1 MIISGKFLRLFYSIV
16 DKNQCTSWSSDCY
29 ECIDAKTC
37 SSCQKGFYLL
47 HKEPGLIGGQCM
59 PSVQDTHT
67 VNVFVKPEHVETT
80 GDGTYAN
87 PFGHIVKALS
97 YANEQ
102 AADKGETS
110 INIYLLGGGNHY
122 MTKNIEHSMY
132 AASKSNAY
140 SYNQNI
146 VIQPAFWGETL
157 GGHTFGAS
165 DSNCIQS
172 TEKITVYYKLGS
184 YFSFIVPKSLT
195 VKSIIF
201 DALDS
206 AINPQGNKKPNHLW
220 TLKYRILIKIQC
232 ELMFMSNNDLIV
244 QDILFTNSILAKCM
258 LPRQK
263 TDWQQLVTHSFNLST
278 LPNLV
283 TLHQWELWR

>member
-1 MIISGKFLRLFYSIV
+1 MYGT
-16 DKNQCTSWSSDCY
+16 CTSAGTSTTT
-29 ECIDAKTC
+29 I
-37 SSCQKGFYLL
+37 
-47 HKEPGLIGGQCM
+47 
-59 PSVQDTHT
+59 
-67 VNVFVKPEHVETT
+67 NVFVKPEHVETT

-195 VKSIIF
+195 VKSILF

-206 AINPQGNKKPNHLW
+206 AINP
-220 TLKYRILIKIQC
+220 TEDCLK
-232 ELMFMSNNDLIV
+232 NNAVCCTISGTTISV
-244 QDILFTNSILAKCM
+244 NGANANPPSSCSVYS
-258 LPRQK
+258 RQ
-263 TDWQQLVTHSFNLST
+263 T
-278 LPNLV
+278 
-283 TLHQWELWR
+283 EE